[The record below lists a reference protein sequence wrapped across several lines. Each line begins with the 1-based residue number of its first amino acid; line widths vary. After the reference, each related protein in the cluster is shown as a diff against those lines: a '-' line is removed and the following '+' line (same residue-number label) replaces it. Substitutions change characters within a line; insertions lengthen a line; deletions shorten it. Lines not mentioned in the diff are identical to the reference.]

1 MIKRKLQSM
10 SWTKQALLNLLD
22 TIQEGVFVIDKNHR
36 ITFFNPAAEKIS
48 GTNKK
53 EAVGRLCWEVLRA
66 DCGGDECPL
75 KKTLA
80 TGELFTERIVTMIS
94 SNGMRKTISIATTVL
109 RNDNGD
115 ITGAIETFRD
125 LSSEESQ
132 LHSLISNYRYN
143 IITINP
149 KMLKTIGTLPMIA
162 ESDSTVL
169 LQGESGTGKELF
181 ARALHNLSPRK
192 DKPFIAVN
200 CGALPDN
207 LLESELFGYKAG
219 AFTDAKKDKPG
230 RFALAERGVI
240 LLDEIGDTSPAMQVK
255 LLRVIQEKEYEP
267 LGSTKS
273 IKADVRIIVATN
285 QDLYKMVNKATFR
298 KDLYYRISV
307 INIVIPPLRERR
319 EDIPLLIDYY
329 ITKLNKQQ
337 KKQIRGIDDDAMA
350 CLIAHDYPGNVREL
364 ENSIERAFVL
374 CNKGYIQKKHLPETV
389 CHDNIANWE
398 NTDIKS
404 INGIEAAFLMNALKR
419 NKWDRQKTAKELGI
433 HRTSLY
439 RKMRALSIYP
449 KENNTEI
456 EKAGKI

>member
-1 MIKRKLQSM
+1 M
-10 SWTKQALLNLLD
+10 SWTKQELLSLLD
-22 TIQEGVFVIDKNHR
+22 TIQEGVFVIDKNHS
-36 ITFFNPAAEKIS
+36 ITFFNRAAEKIS
-48 GTNKK
+48 GTARK

-66 DCGGDECPL
+66 DCCGDKCPL

-94 SNGMRKTISIATTVL
+94 SGGMRKPISIATTVL
-109 RNDNGD
+109 RDDTGD

-125 LSSEESQ
+125 LSSEDSQ
-132 LHSLISNYRYN
+132 FHSHLSNYRHN

-149 KMLKTIGTLPMIA
+149 EMVKILGTLPMIA

-169 LQGESGTGKELF
+169 IQGESGTGKELF
-181 ARALHNLSPRK
+181 ARALHRLSSRK
-192 DKPFIAVN
+192 EKPLIAVN

-230 RFALAERGVI
+230 RFALAEGGVI
-240 LLDEIGDTSPAMQVK
+240 FLDEIGDTSPAMQVK

-267 LGSTKS
+267 LGSIQS
-273 IKADVRIIVATN
+273 VKADVRIIVATN
-285 QDLYKMVNKATFR
+285 KNLYEMVKTATFR
-298 KDLYYRISV
+298 KDLYYRLSV

-329 ITKLNKQQ
+329 ITKLNKLQR
-337 KKQIRGIDDDAMA
+337 KQIRGIDDNAMA
-350 CLIAHDYPGNVREL
+350 CLISHDYPGNVREL

-389 CHDNIANWE
+389 CRVITAGCDK
-398 NTDIKS
+398 TDVKS
-404 INGIEAAFLMNALKR
+404 MKGIEAAFLMNALKR
-419 NKWDRQKTAKELGI
+419 NRWDRQKTAKELGI

-439 RKMRALSIYP
+439 RKMLALGIYQ
-449 KENNTEI
+449 KENNTEK
-456 EKAGKI
+456 ENAGKI

>member
-1 MIKRKLQSM
+1 M

-22 TIQEGVFVIDKNHR
+22 TIQEGVFVIDKNQH
-36 ITFFNPAAEKIS
+36 ITFFNRAAEKIS

-53 EAVGRLCWEVLRA
+53 EALGSLCGEVLRA
-66 DCGGDECPL
+66 ECCGNECPL

-80 TGELFTERIVTMIS
+80 TGELFSERIVTMIS
-94 SNGMRKTISIATTVL
+94 SNGMRKPISISTTVL
-109 RNDNGD
+109 RDDSGD

-125 LSSEESQ
+125 LSSEDLQ
-132 LHSLISNYRYN
+132 FHSLLDKDHYN

-149 KMLKTIGTLPMIA
+149 QMLKTIGTLPLIA

-181 ARALHNLSPRK
+181 ARALYSLSSRK

-230 RFALAERGVI
+230 RFALAEGGVI
-240 LLDEIGDTSPAMQVK
+240 FLDEIGDTSPAMQVK

-273 IKADVRIIVATN
+273 IKADIRIIVASN
-285 QDLYKMVNKATFR
+285 KDLYEMVNKATFR
-298 KDLYYRISV
+298 KDLYYRLSV
-307 INIVIPPLRERR
+307 INIVIPPLCERR

-337 KKQIRGIDDDAMA
+337 KKQIRGINDDAMA

-389 CHDNIANWE
+389 YRNNITNGE

-404 INGIEAAFLMNALKR
+404 MKGIEAAFLMNALKR
-419 NKWDRQKTAKELGI
+419 NLWDRQ
-433 HRTSLY
+433 
-439 RKMRALSIYP
+439 
-449 KENNTEI
+449 
-456 EKAGKI
+456 

>member
-1 MIKRKLQSM
+1 MER
-10 SWTKQALLNLLD
+10 
-22 TIQEGVFVIDKNHR
+22 F
-36 ITFFNPAAEKIS
+36 
-48 GTNKK
+48 
-53 EAVGRLCWEVLRA
+53 
-66 DCGGDECPL
+66 PL
-75 KKTLA
+75 
-80 TGELFTERIVTMIS
+80 
-94 SNGMRKTISIATTVL
+94 
-109 RNDNGD
+109 
-115 ITGAIETFRD
+115 
-125 LSSEESQ
+125 
-132 LHSLISNYRYN
+132 
-143 IITINP
+143 
-149 KMLKTIGTLPMIA
+149 IA

-181 ARALHNLSPRK
+181 ARALYSLSSRK

-230 RFALAERGVI
+230 RFALAEGGVI
-240 LLDEIGDTSPAMQVK
+240 FLDEIGDTSPAMQVK

-273 IKADVRIIVATN
+273 IKADIRIIVASN
-285 QDLYKMVNKATFR
+285 KDLYEMVNKATFR
-298 KDLYYRISV
+298 KDLYYRLSV
-307 INIVIPPLRERR
+307 INIVIPPLCERR

-337 KKQIRGIDDDAMA
+337 KKQIRGINDDAMA

-389 CHDNIANWE
+389 YRNNITNGE

-404 INGIEAAFLMNALKR
+404 MKGIETAFLMNALKR
-419 NKWDRQKTAKELGI
+419 NLWDRQKTAQELGI

-439 RKMRALSIYP
+439 RKMRALGIYP
-449 KENNTEI
+449 EENNTEI
-456 EKAGKI
+456 EKAGIL

>member
-1 MIKRKLQSM
+1 M

-22 TIQEGVFVIDKNHR
+22 TIQEGVFVIDKNQH
-36 ITFFNPAAEKIS
+36 ITFFNRAAEKIS

-53 EAVGRLCWEVLRA
+53 EALGSLCGEVLRA
-66 DCGGDECPL
+66 ECCGNECPL

-80 TGELFTERIVTMIS
+80 TGELFSERIVTMIS
-94 SNGMRKTISIATTVL
+94 SNGMRKPISISTTVL
-109 RNDNGD
+109 RDDSGD

-125 LSSEESQ
+125 LSSEDLQ
-132 LHSLISNYRYN
+132 FHSLLDKDHYN

-149 KMLKTIGTLPMIA
+149 QMLKTIGTLPLIA

-181 ARALHNLSPRK
+181 ARALYSLSSRK

-230 RFALAERGVI
+230 RFALAEGGVI
-240 LLDEIGDTSPAMQVK
+240 FLDEIGDTSPAMQVK

-273 IKADVRIIVATN
+273 IKADIRIIVASN
-285 QDLYKMVNKATFR
+285 KDLYEMVNKATFR
-298 KDLYYRISV
+298 KDLYYRLSV
-307 INIVIPPLRERR
+307 INIVIPPLCERR

-337 KKQIRGIDDDAMA
+337 KKQIRGINDDAMA

-374 CNKGYIQKKHLPETV
+374 CNKGYIQKKHLPDTV
-389 CHDNIANWE
+389 YRNNITTWE

-404 INGIEAAFLMNALKR
+404 MKGIEAAFLMNALKR
-419 NKWDRQKTAKELGI
+419 NLWDRQKTAQELGI

-439 RKMRALSIYP
+439 RKMRALGIYP
-449 KENNTEI
+449 EENNTEI
-456 EKAGKI
+456 EKAGIL

>member
-1 MIKRKLQSM
+1 M

-22 TIQEGVFVIDKNHR
+22 TIQEGVFVIDKNQH
-36 ITFFNPAAEKIS
+36 ITFFNRAAEKIS

-53 EAVGRLCWEVLRA
+53 EALGSLCGEVLRA
-66 DCGGDECPL
+66 ECCGNECPL

-80 TGELFTERIVTMIS
+80 TGELFSERIVTMIS
-94 SNGMRKTISIATTVL
+94 SNGMRKPISISTTVL
-109 RNDNGD
+109 RDDSGD

-125 LSSEESQ
+125 LSSEDLQ
-132 LHSLISNYRYN
+132 FHSLLDKDHYN

-149 KMLKTIGTLPMIA
+149 QMLKTIGTLPLIA

-181 ARALHNLSPRK
+181 ARALYSLSSRK

-230 RFALAERGVI
+230 RFALAEGGVI
-240 LLDEIGDTSPAMQVK
+240 FLDEIGDTSPAMQVK

-273 IKADVRIIVATN
+273 IKADIRIIVASN
-285 QDLYKMVNKATFR
+285 KDLYEMVNKATFR
-298 KDLYYRISV
+298 KDLYYRLSV
-307 INIVIPPLRERR
+307 INIVIPPLCERR

-337 KKQIRGIDDDAMA
+337 KKQIRGINDDAMA

-389 CHDNIANWE
+389 YRNNITNGE

-404 INGIEAAFLMNALKR
+404 MKGIETAFLMNALKR
-419 NKWDRQKTAKELGI
+419 NLWDRQKTAQELGI

-439 RKMRALSIYP
+439 RKMRALGIYP
-449 KENNTEI
+449 EENNTEI
-456 EKAGKI
+456 EKAGIL